1 MPAADGFSQGYIL
14 MVTDSGRCR
23 IPPWSYSEVSLEA
36 HRIYSGK
43 VWMRSQAVPC
53 GGRGSRDGE
62 QRRREGAA
70 AAFGHRFYFHLFIEV
85 EQVEAHTLLEQVK
98 L

>member
-1 MPAADGFSQGYIL
+1 
-14 MVTDSGRCR
+14 
-23 IPPWSYSEVSLEA
+23 
-36 HRIYSGK
+36 
-43 VWMRSQAVPC
+43 MRSQAVPC